1 MTKYQIAL
9 FSHGADDEV
18 RVLRSTLVRR
28 INELGVDSAHVSFLD
43 ESTLGM
49 RDPKAPLVGAYISIV
64 TAPRTLAPVVDLLL
78 AGTMIVPVVPNLEEF
93 TSFVFPEMCSING
106 IALTGDDPEHERV
119 AAVLLEGLGL
129 LRRSRRLFISY
140 RRVETQGIAIQL
152 YELLDSRG
160 FDVFLDTHS
169 IRPGEPFQ
177 DVLWHRLADTDVI
190 VLLDSPKFL
199 ESRWT
204 EEELAKAN
212 STNVQI
218 VQLIWPGKSLAAPS
232 AFSRAVPLMADDFD
246 GGTLGP
252 NARLKTVTA
261 ERISVEVESLRA
273 RALAARYAYLL
284 EEVCVEAKRLGL
296 SPQVQPDRYITFEPA
311 PDKFYVAVPAVGV
324 PDAVKYHEIE
334 DALERHPKAKTQ
346 IALIYDERGIRDKW
360 LQHLAW
366 LNRQNLRVRSIQVA
380 QASSWLE
387 GLK

>member
-1 MTKYQIAL
+1 
-9 FSHGADDEV
+9 
-18 RVLRSTLVRR
+18 
-28 INELGVDSAHVSFLD
+28 
-43 ESTLGM
+43 M
-49 RDPKAPLVGAYISIV
+49 R
-64 TAPRTLAPVVDLLL
+64 
-78 AGTMIVPVVPNLEEF
+78 
-93 TSFVFPEMCSING
+93 SING
-106 IALTGDDPEHERV
+106 IALSNDDPAHERV

-212 STNVQI
+212 STSVQI

-232 AFSRAVPLMADDFD
+232 AFSRAVPLTADDFE

-252 NARLKTVTA
+252 TARLKTRTA

-273 RALAARYAYLL
+273 RALAARYAYIL

-296 SPQVQPDRYITFEPA
+296 SPQVQPDRFITLEPA

-334 DALERHPKAKTQ
+334 DALAGHPKAKAQ

-360 LQHLAW
+360 IQHLAW
-366 LNRQNLRVRSIQVA
+366 LNRHNLRVRSIQVA